1 MLLRSTWDYHL
12 RPAEFR
18 RWLAGFAEAGRTLI
32 NPPATALW
40 NMEKSYLEDLA
51 QAGVPLP
58 PTRRLDEP
66 TPERIA
72 GTMKEEGWTEAVFK
86 PRIGATAHGL
96 FRVSGTES
104 IAAATPGPGF
114 LQRFL
119 PEVER
124 DGELSLVYIGG
135 EFSHAARKR
144 ARPGDFRVQDTFGGT
159 VEDAAASRET
169 LDLAGRALAA
179 VPHVWHYARVDL
191 VETAGGPL
199 LMELELLEPVLF
211 FGLRPEAADRLVEL
225 VVGLL
230 YRGGTEGPA
239 PNTDP
244 APHS

>member
-12 RPAEFR
+12 RPADFR

-72 GTMKEEGWTEAVFK
+72 EVMKEEGWTEAVFK

-96 FRVSGTES
+96 FRVAGEGTS
-104 IAAATPGPGF
+104 RAAGAGPGF

-119 PEVER
+119 PEIER
-124 DGELSLVYIGG
+124 DGELSLVHIGG
-135 EFSHAARKR
+135 AFSHAARKR
-144 ARPGDFRVQDTFGGT
+144 ARSGDFRVQDTFGGT
-159 VEDAAASRET
+159 VEDATPSSEA
-169 LDLAGRALAA
+169 LDVAGRALAA
-179 VPHVWHYARVDL
+179 TPHPWSYARVDL
-191 VETAGGPL
+191 VETAGGPM

-225 VVGLL
+225 VVQRLHHGD
-230 YRGGTEGPA
+230 TQDA
-239 PNTDP
+239 V
-244 APHS
+244 